1 MNPLFLRLIHPFSI
15 KESLKV
21 QKNDLQEIKALS
33 LNHNLFPLI
42 YTQLQKYR
50 NLISPEQVISD
61 FLEESKGLYLKSAVL
76 SMQQE
81 AVENEIIALLR
92 NRGISSVVIKGNQIA
107 KEIYDDPNCRISSDI
122 DILIRR
128 EDAVAVDSILPE
140 AGYIGEA
147 DVPLVYCLSRIH
159 HASYD
164 HPRNHMLIEIHW
176 GFGVP
181 YFFKLDSEEIWYEV
195 IISESGDSRLS
206 PEMLMFML
214 LIHHH
219 SHSFRELKI
228 LVDIMWV
235 MWKYEDVID
244 WHLFALKIKKAGLV
258 RTTIITLNQMRSLW
272 GKDIDQMESVRVLE
286 QELAATGHKVP
297 AFLLSYFRMDIGS
310 DKEPN
315 LYKDKLIA
323 RFALDNWSTIILS
336 YFKTLFP
343 VPEAIKELYSD
354 KRNWSLPFNYVR
366 FIKWRV
372 KEWIG
377 I

>member
-1 MNPLFLRLIHPFSI
+1 M
-15 KESLKV
+15 
-21 QKNDLQEIKALS
+21 
-33 LNHNLFPLI
+33 
-42 YTQLQKYR
+42 
-50 NLISPEQVISD
+50 
-61 FLEESKGLYLKSAVL
+61 
-76 SMQQE
+76 
-81 AVENEIIALLR
+81 
-92 NRGISSVVIKGNQIA
+92 VIKGNQIA

-128 EDAVAVDSILPE
+128 DDAIAADSILIE

-147 DVPLVYCLSRIH
+147 DVPLIYCLSHIH

-164 HPRNHMLIEIHW
+164 HPGNRILIEIHW

-181 YFFKLDSEEIWYEV
+181 YFFKLDSKEIWDEV

-206 PEMLMFML
+206 PAMLMFML

-228 LVDIMWV
+228 LVDIMWA

-244 WHLFALKIKKAGLV
+244 WHLFAQQIKKSGLI
-258 RTTIITLNQMRSLW
+258 RTTLINLNQMRSLW
-272 GKDIDQMESVRVLE
+272 EKDIDQMESVKALK
-286 QELAATGHKVP
+286 QELAEAGHRVP

-310 DKEPN
+310 DSTSN
-315 LYKDKLIA
+315 MYKDKLVA
-323 RFALDNWSTIILS
+323 RLALDRLSTTVLS
-336 YFKTLFP
+336 YFRTLFP
-343 VPEAIKELYSD
+343 VPEAIKELYKD
-354 KRNWSLPFNYVR
+354 RRNWSLPFNYLK

-372 KEWIG
+372 KEWMG